1 MRYFLNKD
9 IIIDVRLYVH
19 IYNAVILIYIF

>member
-19 IYNAVILIYIF
+19 IYNADILIYIF